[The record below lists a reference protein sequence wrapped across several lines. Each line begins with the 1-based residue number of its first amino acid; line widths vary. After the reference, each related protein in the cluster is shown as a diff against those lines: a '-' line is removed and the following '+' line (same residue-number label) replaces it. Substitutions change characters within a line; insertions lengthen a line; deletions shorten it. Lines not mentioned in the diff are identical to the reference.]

1 MEYDACLQQVYK
13 GKVHGFKSTM
23 AVMIVEDAGT
33 VRQRAV
39 ASSYCSA
46 GFVTSFAA
54 TTSSNSEHTKHIY
67 YIRKH
72 VSQCSKSIGIVEVVQ
87 VVCG

>member
-1 MEYDACLQQVYK
+1 MQQVYK
-13 GKVHGFKSTM
+13 RKVHGFKSTM
-23 AVMIVEDAGT
+23 AVMVVEDAGT

-54 TTSSNSEHTKHIY
+54 TTSSNCEHTKHTTSE
-67 YIRKH
+67 
-72 VSQCSKSIGIVEVVQ
+72 SQCSKSIGIVEVVQ